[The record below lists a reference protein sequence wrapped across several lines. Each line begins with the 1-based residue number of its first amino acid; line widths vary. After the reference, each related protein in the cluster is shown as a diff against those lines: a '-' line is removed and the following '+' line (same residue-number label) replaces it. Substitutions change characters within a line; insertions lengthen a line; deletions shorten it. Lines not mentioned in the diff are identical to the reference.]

1 MIRQPEEPQKTCS
14 MRTQGRN
21 ITVLQ
26 HGNLSQVIP
35 PAPAWL
41 PLTSH
46 RNGSLMASPA
56 TITERPKRSG
66 IVPGVIAAG
75 IFICFLLA
83 LYTALWKCMV
93 SPPRRGKRKRIL
105 KGSNATSL

>member
-1 MIRQPEEPQKTCS
+1 
-14 MRTQGRN
+14 MRTVGRN

-46 RNGSLMASPA
+46 RNGSLVASPA
-56 TITERPKRSG
+56 PITERPKHSG
-66 IVPGVIAAG
+66 IIPGMIAAG
-75 IFICFLLA
+75 IFIILLLA
-83 LYTALWKCMV
+83 LYAILWKCMV
-93 SPPRRGKRKRIL
+93 SPPKRGKRKRIL
-105 KGSNATSL
+105 KGANATA

>member
-1 MIRQPEEPQKTCS
+1 

-66 IVPGVIAAG
+66 IVPGKTH
-75 IFICFLLA
+75 A
-83 LYTALWKCMV
+83 LTFSFTFTPVACSVMQF
-93 SPPRRGKRKRIL
+93 
-105 KGSNATSL
+105 